1 MTGRGVGREKWDDIE
16 ALIRRVAER
25 RLEMGMSIR
34 GLATKAGMDPTALSR
49 LERGERIPEVRTLI
63 GLARALGMSL
73 ESLMGEEVSENGEPG
88 VLTEAAKTMTLL
100 GFLSEVQSRG
110 LARWAATAPREQTPT
125 LAEAAKALHVLHASP
140 QYSTSD
146 GAPIDGWGAYL
157 TELRASGFRM
167 PTPSKRSPKAA
178 QAEEDALRDD
188 LGERSTT
195 GALTA
200 TPPKGRKK

>member
-1 MTGRGVGREKWDDIE
+1 MWPQVPQDFST
-16 ALIRRVAER
+16 
-25 RLEMGMSIR
+25 
-34 GLATKAGMDPTALSR
+34 LS
-49 LERGERIPEVRTLI
+49 
-63 GLARALGMSL
+63 
-73 ESLMGEEVSENGEPG
+73 
-88 VLTEAAKTMTLL
+88 
-100 GFLSEVQSRG
+100 
-110 LARWAATAPREQTPT
+110 
-125 LAEAAKALHVLHASP
+125 AEAAKALHVLHASP

-188 LGERSTT
+188 LGERGTT

-200 TPPKGRKK
+200 AMPKGRKK

>member
-1 MTGRGVGREKWDDIE
+1 MVTTCDSSAVSD
-16 ALIRRVAER
+16 ER
-25 RLEMGMSIR
+25 RDLTQSEAMIRKRIVAAMDAAKMSSNHLSKLTGVDRRTIDRIR
-34 GLATKAGMDPTALSR
+34 A
-49 LERGERIPEVRTLI
+49 GERFPTTNTLLKI
-63 GLARALGMSL
+63 TNALGVDIREEGS
-73 ESLMGEEVSENGEPG
+73 ESNVEPLS
-88 VLTEAAKTMTLL
+88 VTLL

-178 QAEEDALRDD
+178 QAEEDALRED
-188 LGERSTT
+188 LGERGTT